1 VGKGLLALKE
11 RYDYLLELVA
21 DRGYKKGAEIGLWYG
36 KTFFHLLDHVPE
48 LILYGIDIW
57 STCDASH
64 DRDQEKNRR
73 IVYAKA
79 GEYSGAKILEIESMQ
94 AIKAFHPAS
103 LDFVFID
110 ADHTQ
115 KAVKDDILAWKNI
128 VRPGG
133 ILCGDDYDMESVK
146 SVVDELAPEAHIEGG
161 FFWWKEIE
169 I

>member
-1 VGKGLLALKE
+1 MGKGLLALKA

-36 KTFFHLLDHVPE
+36 KTFFYLLENVPG
-48 LILYGIDIW
+48 LTLYGIDIW
-57 STCDASH
+57 TACDASH
-64 DRDQEKNRR
+64 DRDQGGNRY
-73 IVYAKA
+73 IVYTEA
-79 GEYSGAKILEIESMQ
+79 GKYAGAKILEIESMQ
-94 AIKAFHPAS
+94 AMKAFHPAS

-146 SVVDELAPEAHIEGG
+146 SVVDELVSEAHIEGG
-161 FFWWKEIE
+161 FFWWKEI
-169 I
+169 